1 MCMIHKS
8 EYWLGADTN
17 PGVYKL
23 ASLEELIRIS
33 CFYDSKVYY
42 WFHSYFEGFVY
53 AYWEK
58 FNLWRIVD
66 CGFRQNGLS
75 IKNKDLSISE
85 TSMERSVVWGSHV
98 EGEEDM

>member
-1 MCMIHKS
+1 MGMIHKS
-8 EYWLGADTN
+8 RFWFGADSN
-17 PGVYKL
+17 SVVHKL
-23 ASLEELIRIS
+23 ASLEELIQIS

-66 CGFRQNGLS
+66 YSFRQNGLS

-85 TSMERSVVWGSHV
+85 TSMERSVVWESHV
-98 EGEEDM
+98 EGEEDI